1 MIETK
6 STFYYGMTI
15 TKDNNLIPFSEGGP
29 EIIATI
35 SVGSYTHTDFLNE
48 VSKAMNAVSLNNYV
62 VSMDRDTRFITIE
75 GDSNFELL
83 CNTSLLSPNSPYLL
97 MGFDVLSDKTGS
109 NSYASEGA
117 SGYEYKPQYFLQSYS
132 PFSDNVEV
140 GSASINETAMGAV
153 EVISY
158 GRKYFMNCNI
168 RFANN
173 SQENCNE
180 SPFEYNQNGYSD
192 LITFMNYLID
202 KKPIEFIEDVA
213 NRNNFESCLI
223 ESTPSDSKGVK
234 FSLKELLREGL
245 KNHYETGII
254 KFRRI

>member
-6 STFYYGMTI
+6 SIFYYGITI

-29 EIIATI
+29 EIIATVK
-35 SVGSYTHTDFLNE
+35 VGSYTHSQFINE
-48 VSKAMNAVSLNNYV
+48 ISKALNAVSLNNYV
-62 VSMDRDTRFITIE
+62 VSLDRDNRKITIA

-83 CNTSLLSPNSPYLL
+83 CNTSLLSSNSPYLL

-109 NSYASEGA
+109 NNYQSENS
-117 SGYEYKPQYFLQSYS
+117 SGSEYKPQYFLQSYS

-140 GSASINETAMGAV
+140 GSASINETAMGIV

-158 GRKYFMNCNI
+158 GRKYFMSCNI

-173 SQENCNE
+173 SQDNCDD
-180 SPFEYNQNGYSD
+180 SPFEYNPSGYSD

-202 KKPIEFIEDVA
+202 KKPIEFMA
-213 NRNNFESCLI
+213 NADDRSEFDSCILES
-223 ESTPSDSKGVK
+223 SSSDSKGTK